1 MGIKDF
7 LESKVKG
14 SKQSVE
20 PQFRLSDI
28 VWATNLLSDGK
39 NQTGIAINVPFI
51 PNRENTRYKNLQ
63 TGEIVEMPVIFKG
76 HNPTENTIL
85 PSVGLDYSNGGCGLL
100 PSANMLYGAL
110 FMNLSSDI
118 TKKFKDYSK
127 SPEKY
132 LNDDRSNVLEDFCN
146 DTRVSLREINQF
158 STNLQKARNE
168 RNIKLRKDALAK
180 QKGDNESSIDV
191 RDF

>member
-1 MGIKDF
+1 MGIKEF

-14 SKQSVE
+14 SKQSGV

-39 NQTGIAINVPFI
+39 DQTGIAINVPFI
-51 PNRENTRYKNLQ
+51 PNKDNIRYKNLQ
-63 TGEIVEMPVIFKG
+63 SGEIVEMPVIFNG
-76 HNPTENTIL
+76 HNPVENTLL
-85 PSVGLDYSNGGCGLL
+85 PSVGLDFLSGGCGLL
-100 PSANMLYGAL
+100 SSANMIYGAL

-118 TKKFKDYSK
+118 TKKFKEYTK
-127 SPEKY
+127 NPEKY
-132 LNDDRSNVLEDFCN
+132 LNDDRRNVLDDFCN
-146 DTRVSLREINQF
+146 DTRVSLSEINQF

-168 RNIKLRKDALAK
+168 RNVRLRKDALAK
-180 QKGDNESSIDV
+180 QKGENESSIDV